1 VHAGHVTLT
10 FLCDEFASRPSYF
23 FAGSPQVPCKFFPP
37 TSRRDAIPKLNFIL
51 GKTGSNGGKN
61 NGVCTAAEKNG
72 KRYGRLALLGED
84 PRLTKMTNASAVAQS
99 DSAASIILQKFG
111 ENIRRGHLTRG
122 GKTISRVLYSSG
134 SHFRGITI
142 FTGRAFVSIIG
153 IIPTTCI
160 LNASN
165 RTSLLDYRFI
175 YFEPNLTEARALSCS
190 ALQQNIYFIH
200 DFKAIKSAALQTFR
214 VSSSCVCVAYAERI
228 ARFQWK
234 RIGLIK
240 SVSPIGQIIRRLS
253 KYQ

>member
-37 TSRRDAIPKLNFIL
+37 TSRRDAISKLNFIL
-51 GKTGSNGGKN
+51 GKTGSKNGGKN
-61 NGVCTAAEKNG
+61 NGVCTAAEK
-72 KRYGRLALLGED
+72 KREAIREARVIGGGPAIDEND
-84 PRLTKMTNASAVAQS
+84 KTASAVAQS

-190 ALQQNIYFIH
+190 AIQQNIYFIH

-214 VSSSCVCVAYAERI
+214 VSSSCVCVA
-228 ARFQWK
+228 
-234 RIGLIK
+234 
-240 SVSPIGQIIRRLS
+240 
-253 KYQ
+253 